1 MTTRAALGGAVL
13 AAVLTSCARSG
24 SEGAIRVQRISDA
37 PPTIPDSQ
45 PTFEPILSLVRPTT
59 FWPIRPPPVVPTHP
73 ARLEELAAPGVVP
86 PVGVRIGTIS
96 VDSPVVPVGVD
107 PATAEFSVPIDPATV
122 GWYQHGPAP
131 GAEGSAVL
139 AGHLDWRGEP
149 GAFVHLAD
157 VHAGDVVEIAYQ
169 DGSFRSFAVTD
180 VRLIPKAS
188 LPSDLFARDGP
199 SRLILITCGGDYDS
213 DIRRYRHNVVATAT
227 PVATRE
233 GSPGG

>member
-1 MTTRAALGGAVL
+1 MISRTALGGAVL
-13 AAVLTSCARSG
+13 AAVLTSCAQSG
-24 SEGAIRVQRISDA
+24 GEGAIRVE
-37 PPTIPDSQ
+37 PIPDSPVTSPDSP
-45 PTFEPILSLVRPTT
+45 PTFEPILSVVRPTSL
-59 FWPIRPPPVVPTHP
+59 WPIRPPPVVPTHP
-73 ARLEELAAPGVVP
+73 ARLEELAAPAVVP
-86 PVGVRIGTIS
+86 PVSVRIGTIS
-96 VDSPVVPVGVD
+96 VDNPVVPVGVD
-107 PATAEFSVPIDPATV
+107 LATAQFSVPLDPATV

-149 GAFVHLAD
+149 GAFVQLAD

-169 DGSFRSFAVTD
+169 DGSVRGFAVTD

-199 SRLILITCGGDYDS
+199 SRLILITCGGDYDP

-227 PVATRE
+227 PVATTE
-233 GSPGG
+233 G